1 MSVQYEPPAPESR
14 PGGDQSVGELLRQ
27 LSEQT
32 STLVRQEVQL
42 AKAELSQKA
51 SLAGKGAGLLAGAA
65 VMGLGVFGA
74 FTAFLIAVIAL
85 AAPVWIAALIVTVLY
100 AVAVA
105 ALALAGRAALRKATP
120 LTPEQTVDSVKEDV
134 QWAKTQARSGNR

>member
-1 MSVQYEPPAPESR
+1 MSVQYEPPPPESR

-42 AKAELSQKA
+42 AKAELSHKA

-74 FTAFLIAVIAL
+74 FTAFLIAVLAL
-85 AAPVWIAALIVTVLY
+85 AVPVWVAALIVTVLY
-100 AVAVA
+100 AAVAA
-105 ALALAGRAALRKATP
+105 ALALAGRGELRKATP

>member
-1 MSVQYEPPAPESR
+1 MSVQLEPPAEDR

-65 VMGLGVFGA
+65 VLGLGVFGA

-85 AAPVWIAALIVTVLY
+85 AVPVWVAALIVTVLY
-100 AVAVA
+100 GALAA